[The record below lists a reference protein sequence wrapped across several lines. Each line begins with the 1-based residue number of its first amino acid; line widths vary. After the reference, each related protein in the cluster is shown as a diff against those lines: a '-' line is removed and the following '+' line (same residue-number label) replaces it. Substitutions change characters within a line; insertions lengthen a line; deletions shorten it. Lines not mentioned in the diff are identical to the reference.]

1 VKISPLDIKKQ
12 EFAKKFR
19 GYSPDEVHSYL
30 EMVAVEYEDMIRKSR
45 DLEQKVGMLE
55 ERLDHY
61 KRMEN
66 VLQETLITTQRAAEE
81 TKAAAEKR
89 AKTIISEAKME
100 AQRIANE
107 NNEKL
112 GKVRRDI
119 ADLTNQRDSFA
130 VSFRSLLESQIS
142 LLNILEKK
150 GTTREEVVPARR
162 KADLSDEE
170 LDNIVNEFERKIGLA
185 EDDPDNGGKGRI
197 RQ

>member
-89 AKTIISEAKME
+89 AQTIISEAKME

>member
-1 VKISPLDIKKQ
+1 MKISPLDIKKQ

>member
-1 VKISPLDIKKQ
+1 MKISPLDIKKQ

-89 AKTIISEAKME
+89 AQTIISEAKME